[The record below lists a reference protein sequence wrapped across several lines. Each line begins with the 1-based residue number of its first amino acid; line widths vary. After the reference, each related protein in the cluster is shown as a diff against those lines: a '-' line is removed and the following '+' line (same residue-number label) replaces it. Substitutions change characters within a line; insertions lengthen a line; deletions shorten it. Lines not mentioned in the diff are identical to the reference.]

1 MNFVYAAA
9 EQETTHMAK
18 MELEVVVAIA
28 EAAAAGGA
36 VGAGAPDGDE
46 A

>member
-1 MNFVYAAA
+1 MNFVYAAG

-28 EAAAAGGA
+28 EAAAIAA
-36 VGAGAPDGDE
+36 AGAPDGDE